1 MLAMRNYHR
10 RLRAVGSHLAAS
22 AAEAERPVSKLE
34 TVRMHQGSPLGFGVG
49 VS

>member
-1 MLAMRNYHR
+1 MRNYHR

-22 AAEAERPVSKLE
+22 EVEAERPVSKLE
-34 TVRMHQGSPLGFGVG
+34 TVRMPTGLAAVGFGVG

>member
-22 AAEAERPVSKLE
+22 EVEAERPVSKLE
-34 TVRMHQGSPLGFGVG
+34 TVRMPPGLTCGLGWGWG
-49 VS
+49 

>member
-10 RLRAVGSHLAAS
+10 RLRAVRSHLAAS

-34 TVRMHQGSPLGFGVG
+34 TVRMPTRARRCWGLGWG
-49 VS
+49 